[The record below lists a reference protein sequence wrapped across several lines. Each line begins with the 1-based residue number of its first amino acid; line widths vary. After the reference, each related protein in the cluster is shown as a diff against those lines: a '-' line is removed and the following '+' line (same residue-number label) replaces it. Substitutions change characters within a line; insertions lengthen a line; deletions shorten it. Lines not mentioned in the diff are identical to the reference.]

1 MKQIR
6 SIAGDPIKI
15 SIEQIS
21 REQEEEIL
29 IRCHEAD
36 EEIREIVNKLKTETL
51 IVLGYQ
57 EDRLSRIKLS
67 DVYYFEAVD
76 GKVFVYSENQ
86 VHEVKQ
92 KLYELEE
99 LCRDK
104 NCFRAS
110 KSTILNIAKID
121 SVRPSLSGRFTALLD
136 NGERVVISRQYVPA
150 LKNRLG
156 L

>member
-1 MKQIR
+1 M
-6 SIAGDPIKI
+6 
-15 SIEQIS
+15 
-21 REQEEEIL
+21 
-29 IRCHEAD
+29 
-36 EEIREIVNKLKTETL
+36 
-51 IVLGYQ
+51 GYQ

-110 KSTILNIAKID
+110 KSTILNIGKIA
-121 SVRPSLSGRFTALLD
+121 SVHPSLSGRFTALLD

-150 LKNRLG
+150 LKQRLG

>member
-1 MKQIR
+1 M
-6 SIAGDPIKI
+6 KI

-21 REQEEEIL
+21 REQEEEIR
-29 IRCHEAD
+29 IRCHEVD
-36 EEIREIVNKLKTETL
+36 EEISEIVNKLKTETL
-51 IVLGYQ
+51 IILGYQ

-67 DVYYFEAVD
+67 DIYYFEAVD

-110 KSTILNIAKID
+110 KSTILNIAKIA
-121 SVRPSLSGRFTALLD
+121 SVHPSLSGRFTALLD

-150 LKNRLG
+150 LKQRLG